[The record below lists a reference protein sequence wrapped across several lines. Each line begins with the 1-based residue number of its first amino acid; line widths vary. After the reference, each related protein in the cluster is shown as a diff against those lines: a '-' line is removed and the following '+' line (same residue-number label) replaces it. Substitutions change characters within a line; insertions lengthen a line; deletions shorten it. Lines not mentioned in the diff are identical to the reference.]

1 MLPDQVEKIAVLGAG
16 VMGHGIAQIAAA
28 AGYRVAVRDIKQE
41 FLDHGLKGITK
52 SLDYLVKRER
62 IPPQVKEEILGRI
75 TFTLDLKE
83 AVSDA
88 QLVIEAIPEKME
100 IKHMVWKEA
109 AELAPGDSILASN
122 TSSLSISE
130 IATVVPNPERFVGMH
145 FFNPPAIM
153 KLVEVNQGDKTSK
166 ETVET
171 VMELAR
177 KMRKT
182 PVWVKKDAPGF
193 IVNRILVTYLNEASK
208 LLDKFQ
214 IEQIDAAM
222 QHKAGMPMGPFM
234 LSDLIG
240 LDIVHNI
247 LKTFEE
253 QIGPEYAPHEKI
265 IELFDS
271 RKLGRKSGEG
281 FYSYAERPAVTEDQ
295 AKGFDVK
302 LLLEPFVKEAEKLFN
317 EAVATVEDIDI
328 AMKLGANIPKG
339 PFEMIKAGLGE
350 EKPVLTGKADGVYK
364 ITLNR
369 PSKLNSMTLEM
380 LGLISEA
387 VDEASAD
394 PDVKAILV
402 TGAGDRAFCAGA
414 DVSQFPGLS
423 VEEARKV
430 SKAGHNAFKK
440 FMETPKPV
448 VAAVNG
454 YALGGG
460 NELILFCDLRVAS
473 DKARFSQ
480 PEVNLGLIPGWGGTY
495 LLKKI
500 VGKMEANDLI
510 MTGRRINADEAK
522 SMGLVSHVYPAAEFD
537 AKVKEY
543 LQALVNGPQKSLK
556 AMKKLSAS
564 DVNLD
569 AALDAEADAFAD
581 LWNYG
586 ELIEGIDAFNNRRK
600 PVFKGE

>member
-1 MLPDQVEKIAVLGAG
+1 
-16 VMGHGIAQIAAA
+16 MGHGIAQIASA
-28 AGYRVAVRDIKQE
+28 AGYTVAVRDIKQD
-41 FLDHGLKGITK
+41 FLDNGLKGITK

-62 IPPQVKEEILGRI
+62 ITPEVKEEILGRI

-83 AVSDA
+83 AVGDA
-88 QLVIEAIPEKME
+88 QLVIEAIPEKIE
-100 IKHMVWKEA
+100 IKHLVWREA
-109 AELAPGDSILASN
+109 AELAPGDAILASN

-153 KLVEVNQGDKTSK
+153 KLVEVNQGDKTSD

-171 VMELAR
+171 VMALAR

-193 IVNRILVTYLNEASK
+193 IVNRVLVTYLNEAAK
-208 LLDKFQ
+208 LLDKFE

-271 RKLGRKSGEG
+271 RKLGRKTGEG

-302 LLLEPFVKEAEKLFN
+302 LLLEPFVKEAEKLYK
-317 EAVATVEDIDI
+317 EAVATVEDIDT

-339 PFEMIKAGLGE
+339 PFEMKKEGLGE
-350 EKPVLTGKADGVYK
+350 EKPVLTEKKDGVYK

-380 LGLISEA
+380 LGIIGEA
-387 VDEASAD
+387 MDDASSD
-394 PDVKAILV
+394 PDVKAILI

-414 DVSQFPGLS
+414 DVAQFPGFS
-423 VEEARKV
+423 IDEARNL
-430 SKAGHNAFKK
+430 SETGHKTFKK
-440 FMETPKPV
+440 FMETSKPV
-448 VAAVNG
+448 VAAING

-460 NELILFCDLRVAS
+460 NELILFCDLRIAS

-480 PEVNLGLIPGWGGTY
+480 PEVSLGLMPGWGGTY
-495 LLKKI
+495 MLQKI
-500 VGKMEANDLI
+500 VGKSEANDLI

-522 SMGLVSHVYPAAEFD
+522 SMGLVSMVYPAAEFN
-537 AKVKEY
+537 AKVDEY
-543 LQALVNGPQKSLK
+543 LQALVKGPPRSLS
-556 AMKKLSAS
+556 AMKRLSAS
-564 DVNLD
+564 DDTLD
-569 AALDAEADAFAD
+569 AALEAEADAFAD

-586 ELIEGIDAFNNRRK
+586 ELKEGIDAFNNRRK
-600 PVFKGE
+600 PVF

>member
-1 MLPDQVEKIAVLGAG
+1 M
-16 VMGHGIAQIAAA
+16 
-28 AGYRVAVRDIKQE
+28 
-41 FLDHGLKGITK
+41 
-52 SLDYLVKRER
+52 
-62 IPPQVKEEILGRI
+62 
-75 TFTLDLKE
+75 
-83 AVSDA
+83 
-88 QLVIEAIPEKME
+88 
-100 IKHMVWKEA
+100 
-109 AELAPGDSILASN
+109 
-122 TSSLSISE
+122 
-130 IATVVPNPERFVGMH
+130 
-145 FFNPPAIM
+145 
-153 KLVEVNQGDKTSK
+153 
-166 ETVET
+166 
-171 VMELAR
+171 
-177 KMRKT
+177 
-182 PVWVKKDAPGF
+182 
-193 IVNRILVTYLNEASK
+193 
-208 LLDKFQ
+208 
-214 IEQIDAAM
+214 
-222 QHKAGMPMGPFM
+222 
-234 LSDLIG
+234 
-240 LDIVHNI
+240 
-247 LKTFEE
+247 
-253 QIGPEYAPHEKI
+253 
-265 IELFDS
+265 
-271 RKLGRKSGEG
+271 
-281 FYSYAERPAVTEDQ
+281 
-295 AKGFDVK
+295 

-414 DVSQFPGLS
+414 DVSHFPGLS

-480 PEVNLGLIPGWGGTY
+480 PEVSLGLMPGWGGTY

-500 VGKMEANDLI
+500 VGMMEANDLI

-522 SMGLVSHVYPAAEFD
+522 SMGLVSQVYPAAEFD

>member
-1 MLPDQVEKIAVLGAG
+1 MLPDQVEKIAILGAG
-16 VMGHGIAQIAAA
+16 VMGHGIAQIASA
-28 AGYRVAVRDIKQE
+28 AGYTVAVRDIKQE
-41 FLDHGLKGITK
+41 FLDNGLKGITK

-62 IPPQVKEEILGRI
+62 ITPEVKKEILGRI

-83 AVSDA
+83 AVGDA

-100 IKHMVWKEA
+100 IKHLVWREA
-109 AELAPGDSILASN
+109 AELAPGDAILASN

-153 KLVEVNQGDKTSK
+153 KLVEVNQGDKTSD

-171 VMELAR
+171 VMALAR

-193 IVNRILVTYLNEASK
+193 IVNRILVTYLNEAAK
-208 LLDKFQ
+208 LLDKFE

-253 QIGPEYAPHEKI
+253 QIGPEYAPHAKI

-271 RKLGRKSGEG
+271 RKLGRKTGEG

-302 LLLEPFVKEAEKLFN
+302 LLLEPFVKEAEKLFK
-317 EAVATVEDIDI
+317 EAVATVEDIDT

-339 PFEMIKAGLGE
+339 PFEMKKAGLGE
-350 EKPVLTGKADGVYK
+350 EKPVLTEKKDGVYK

-380 LGLISEA
+380 LGMIGEA
-387 VDEASAD
+387 MDEASAD
-394 PDVKAILV
+394 PDVKAILI

-414 DVSQFPGLS
+414 DVAQFPGFS
-423 VEEARKV
+423 NDEARNL
-430 SKAGHNAFKK
+430 SETGHKTFKK

-448 VAAVNG
+448 VAAING

-460 NELILFCDLRVAS
+460 NELILFCDLRIAS

-480 PEVNLGLIPGWGGTY
+480 PEVSLGLMPGWGGTY
-495 LLKKI
+495 MLQKI
-500 VGKMEANDLI
+500 VGKSEANDLI

-522 SMGLVSHVYPAAEFD
+522 SMGLVSMVYPAAEFN
-537 AKVKEY
+537 AKVDEY
-543 LQALVNGPQKSLK
+543 LQALVKGPPRSLS
-556 AMKKLSAS
+556 AMKRLSAS
-564 DVNLD
+564 DNALD
-569 AALDAEADAFAD
+569 AALEAEADAFAD

-586 ELIEGIDAFNNRRK
+586 ELKEGIDAFNNRRK
-600 PVFKGE
+600 PVF

>member
-1 MLPDQVEKIAVLGAG
+1 
-16 VMGHGIAQIAAA
+16 
-28 AGYRVAVRDIKQE
+28 
-41 FLDHGLKGITK
+41 
-52 SLDYLVKRER
+52 
-62 IPPQVKEEILGRI
+62 
-75 TFTLDLKE
+75 
-83 AVSDA
+83 
-88 QLVIEAIPEKME
+88 
-100 IKHMVWKEA
+100 
-109 AELAPGDSILASN
+109 
-122 TSSLSISE
+122 
-130 IATVVPNPERFVGMH
+130 
-145 FFNPPAIM
+145 PAIM

-166 ETVET
+166 ETVDT
-171 VMELAR
+171 VMALAR
-177 KMRKT
+177 KMSKT

-193 IVNRILVTYLNEASK
+193 IVNRILVTYLNEAAK
-208 LLDKFQ
+208 LLDKFD

-253 QIGPEYAPHEKI
+253 HIGPEYAPHEKI

-271 RKLGRKSGEG
+271 RKLGRKTGEG
-281 FYSYAERPAVTEDQ
+281 FYSYTERPAVTEEQ

-302 LLLEPFVKEAEKLFN
+302 LLLEPFVKEAERLYT
-317 EAVATVEDIDI
+317 EAVATVEDIDT

-339 PFEMIKAGLGE
+339 PFEMKKAGLGE
-350 EKPVLTGKADGVYK
+350 EKPVLTEKENGVYK

-394 PDVKAILV
+394 PEIKAILV

-423 VEEARKV
+423 VEEARNV
-430 SKAGHNAFKK
+430 SKAGHNTFKK

-460 NELILFCDLRVAS
+460 NELILFCDLRIAS
-473 DKARFSQ
+473 EKARFSQ
-480 PEVNLGLIPGWGGTY
+480 PEVSLGLMTGWGGTC
-495 LLKKI
+495 LLKKV
-500 VGKMEANDLI
+500 VGQTVANELLL
-510 MTGRRINADEAK
+510 TGRRINADEAK
-522 SMGLVSHVYPAAEFD
+522 SIGLVSHVYPAAEFE
-537 AKVKEY
+537 AKMNEY
-543 LQALVNGPQKSLK
+543 LQALVNGPPKAIS
-556 AMKKLSAS
+556 AMKKLAAS
-564 DVNLD
+564 DNNLD

-586 ELIEGIDAFNNRRK
+586 ELKEGIDAFNNRRK
-600 PVFKGE
+600 PVF

>member
-1 MLPDQVEKIAVLGAG
+1 
-16 VMGHGIAQIAAA
+16 MGHGIAQIASA
-28 AGYRVAVRDIKQE
+28 AGYTVAVRDIKQD
-41 FLDHGLKGITK
+41 FLDNGLKGITK
-52 SLDYLVKRER
+52 SLDYLVKKER
-62 IPPQVKEEILGRI
+62 ITPEVKAEILGRI

-83 AVSDA
+83 AVGDA

-100 IKHMVWKEA
+100 IKHLVWREA
-109 AELAPGDSILASN
+109 AELAPGDAILASN

-153 KLVEVNQGDKTSK
+153 KLVEVNQGDKTSD

-171 VMELAR
+171 VMALAR

-193 IVNRILVTYLNEASK
+193 IVNRVLVTYLNEAAK
-208 LLDKFQ
+208 LLDKFD

-253 QIGPEYAPHEKI
+253 HIGPEYAPHEKI

-271 RKLGRKSGEG
+271 RKLGRKTGEG

-302 LLLEPFVKEAEKLFN
+302 LLLEPFVKEAEKLYK
-317 EAVATVEDIDI
+317 EAVATVEDIDT

-339 PFEMIKAGLGE
+339 PFEMKKAGLGE
-350 EKPVLTGKADGVYK
+350 EKPVLTEKKDGVYK

-380 LGLISEA
+380 LGMIGEA
-387 VDEASAD
+387 MDEASAD
-394 PDVKAILV
+394 PDVKAILI

-414 DVSQFPGLS
+414 DVSQFPDFSIDKARNLS
-423 VEEARKV
+423 ET
-430 SKAGHNAFKK
+430 GHKTFKK
-440 FMETPKPV
+440 FMATSKPV
-448 VAAVNG
+448 VAAING

-460 NELILFCDLRVAS
+460 NELILFCDLRIAS

-480 PEVNLGLIPGWGGTY
+480 PEVSLGLMPGWGGTY
-495 LLKKI
+495 MLQKI
-500 VGKMEANDLI
+500 VGKSEANDLI
-510 MTGRRINADEAK
+510 MTGRRINAAEAK
-522 SMGLVSHVYPAAEFD
+522 SMGLVSMVYPAAEFN
-537 AKVKEY
+537 AKVDEY
-543 LQALVNGPQKSLK
+543 LQALVKGPPRSLS
-556 AMKKLSAS
+556 AMKRLSAS
-564 DVNLD
+564 DDTLD

-586 ELIEGIDAFNNRRK
+586 ELKEGIDAFNNRRK
-600 PVFKGE
+600 PVF

>member
-1 MLPDQVEKIAVLGAG
+1 MLPDQVEKIAILGAG
-16 VMGHGIAQIAAA
+16 VMGHGIAQIASA
-28 AGYRVAVRDIKQE
+28 AGYTVAVRDIKQE
-41 FLDHGLKGITK
+41 FLDNGLKGITK

-62 IPPQVKEEILGRI
+62 ITPEVKEEILGRI

-83 AVSDA
+83 AVGDA

-100 IKHMVWKEA
+100 IKHMVWREA
-109 AELAPGDSILASN
+109 AELAPGDAILASN

-153 KLVEVNQGDKTSK
+153 KLVEVNQGDKTSD

-171 VMELAR
+171 VMALAR

-193 IVNRILVTYLNEASK
+193 IVNRILVTYLNEAAK
-208 LLDKFQ
+208 LLDKFE

-271 RKLGRKSGEG
+271 RKLGRKTGEG

-302 LLLEPFVKEAEKLFN
+302 LLLEPFVKEAEKLFK
-317 EAVATVEDIDI
+317 EAVATVEDIDT

-339 PFEMIKAGLGE
+339 PFEMKKAGLGE
-350 EKPVLTGKADGVYK
+350 EKPVLTAKKDGVYK

-380 LGLISEA
+380 LGMIGEA
-387 VDEASAD
+387 MDEASAD
-394 PDVKAILV
+394 PDVKAILI

-414 DVSQFPGLS
+414 DVAQFPGFS
-423 VEEARKV
+423 NDEARNL
-430 SKAGHNAFKK
+430 SETGHKTFKK
-440 FMETPKPV
+440 FMATSKPV
-448 VAAVNG
+448 VAAING

-460 NELILFCDLRVAS
+460 NELILFCDLRIAS

-480 PEVNLGLIPGWGGTY
+480 PEVSLGLMPGWGGTY
-495 LLKKI
+495 MLQKI
-500 VGKMEANDLI
+500 VGKSEANDLI

-522 SMGLVSHVYPAAEFD
+522 SMGLVSMVYPSAEFN
-537 AKVKEY
+537 AKVDEY
-543 LQALVNGPQKSLK
+543 LQALVKGPPRSLS
-556 AMKKLSAS
+556 AMKRLSAS
-564 DVNLD
+564 DDALD
-569 AALDAEADAFAD
+569 AALEAEADAFAD

-586 ELIEGIDAFNNRRK
+586 ELKEGIDAFNNRRK
-600 PVFKGE
+600 PVF

>member
-1 MLPDQVEKIAVLGAG
+1 MLPDQVEKIAILGAG
-16 VMGHGIAQIAAA
+16 VMGHGIAQIASA
-28 AGYRVAVRDIKQE
+28 AGYTVAVRDIKQD
-41 FLDHGLKGITK
+41 FLDNGLKGITK

-62 IPPQVKEEILGRI
+62 ITPEVKGEILGRI

-83 AVSDA
+83 AVGDA

-100 IKHMVWKEA
+100 IKHLVWREA
-109 AELAPGDSILASN
+109 SELAPGDAILASN

-130 IATVVPNPERFVGMH
+130 IASVVPNPERFVGMH

-153 KLVEVNQGDKTSK
+153 KLVEVNQGDKTSD

-171 VMELAR
+171 VMALAI

-193 IVNRILVTYLNEASK
+193 IVNRVLVTYLNEAAK
-208 LLDKFQ
+208 LLDKFE

-271 RKLGRKSGEG
+271 RKLGRKTGEG

-302 LLLEPFVKEAEKLFN
+302 LLLEPFVKEAEKLFK
-317 EAVATVEDIDI
+317 EAVATVEDIDT

-339 PFEMIKAGLGE
+339 PFEMKKAGLGE
-350 EKPVLTGKADGVYK
+350 EKPVLTEKKDGVYK

-380 LGLISEA
+380 LGMIGEA
-387 VDEASAD
+387 MDEASAD
-394 PDVKAILV
+394 PDVKAILI

-414 DVSQFPGLS
+414 DVAQFPGFNND
-423 VEEARKV
+423 EARNL
-430 SKAGHNAFKK
+430 SETGHKTFKK
-440 FMETPKPV
+440 FMATSKPV
-448 VAAVNG
+448 VAAING

-460 NELILFCDLRVAS
+460 NELILFCDLRIAS

-480 PEVNLGLIPGWGGTY
+480 PEVSLGLMPGWGGTY
-495 LLKKI
+495 MLHKI
-500 VGKMEANDLI
+500 VGKSEANDLI
-510 MTGRRINADEAK
+510 LTGRRITADEAK
-522 SMGLVSHVYPAAEFD
+522 SMGLVSRVYPAAEFN
-537 AKVKEY
+537 AKVDEY
-543 LQALVNGPQKSLK
+543 LQALVKGPPRSLN
-556 AMKKLSAS
+556 AMKRLSAS
-564 DVNLD
+564 DDALD
-569 AALDAEADAFAD
+569 AALEAEADAFAD

-586 ELIEGIDAFNNRRK
+586 ELKEGIDAFNNRRK
-600 PVFKGE
+600 PVF

>member
-1 MLPDQVEKIAVLGAG
+1 MLPDQVEKIAILGAG
-16 VMGHGIAQIAAA
+16 VMGHGIAQIASA
-28 AGYRVAVRDIKQE
+28 AGYTVAVRDIKQD
-41 FLDHGLKGITK
+41 FLDNGLNGITK

-62 IPPQVKEEILGRI
+62 ITPDVKGEILGRI

-83 AVSDA
+83 AVGDA

-100 IKHMVWKEA
+100 IKHLVWKEA
-109 AELAPGDSILASN
+109 AELAPEDAILASN

-130 IATVVPNPERFVGMH
+130 IATVVSNPERFVGMH

-153 KLVEVNQGDKTSK
+153 KLVEVNQGDKTSD
-166 ETVET
+166 ETVKT
-171 VMELAR
+171 VMALAR

-193 IVNRILVTYLNEASK
+193 IVNRVLVTYLNEAAK
-208 LLDKFQ
+208 LLDEFE

-271 RKLGRKSGEG
+271 RKLGRKTGEG
-281 FYSYAERPAVTEDQ
+281 FYSYAERPVVTEDQ

-302 LLLEPFVKEAEKLFN
+302 LLLEPFVKEAEKLYK
-317 EAVATVEDIDI
+317 EAVATVEDIDT

-339 PFEMIKAGLGE
+339 PFEMKKAGLGE
-350 EKPVLTGKADGVYK
+350 EKPVLTEKKDGVYK

-380 LGLISEA
+380 LGMIGMA
-387 VDEASAD
+387 MDEASAD
-394 PDVKAILV
+394 PAVKAILI
-402 TGAGDRAFCAGA
+402 TGAGDRAFCVGA
-414 DVSQFPGLS
+414 DVAQFPGFS
-423 VEEARKV
+423 IEEARKL
-430 SKAGHNAFKK
+430 SETGHKTFKK
-440 FMETPKPV
+440 FMETSKPV
-448 VAAVNG
+448 VAAING
-454 YALGGG
+454 
-460 NELILFCDLRVAS
+460 
-473 DKARFSQ
+473 RFSQ
-480 PEVNLGLIPGWGGTY
+480 PEVSLGLMPGWGGTY
-495 LLKKI
+495 MLQKI
-500 VGKMEANDLI
+500 VGKSEANDLI
-510 MTGRRINADEAK
+510 MTGRRINAAEAK
-522 SMGLVSHVYPAAEFD
+522 SMGLVSMVYPAAEFN
-537 AKVKEY
+537 AKVSEY
-543 LQALVNGPQKSLK
+543 LQALVKGPSRSLS
-556 AMKKLSAS
+556 AMKRLSAS
-564 DVNLD
+564 DDVLD
-569 AALDAEADAFAD
+569 AALEAEADAFAD

-586 ELIEGIDAFNNRRK
+586 ELKEGIDAFNNRRK
-600 PVFKGE
+600 PVF

>member
-1 MLPDQVEKIAVLGAG
+1 
-16 VMGHGIAQIAAA
+16 MGHGIAQIASA
-28 AGYRVAVRDIKQE
+28 AGYTVAVRDIKQD
-41 FLDHGLKGITK
+41 FLDNGLKGITK
-52 SLDYLVKRER
+52 SLDYLVKKER
-62 IPPQVKEEILGRI
+62 ITPEVKAEILGRI

-83 AVSDA
+83 AVGDA

-100 IKHMVWKEA
+100 IKHLVWREA
-109 AELAPGDSILASN
+109 AELAPGDAILASN

-153 KLVEVNQGDKTSK
+153 KLVEVNQGDKTSD

-171 VMELAR
+171 VMALAR

-193 IVNRILVTYLNEASK
+193 IVNRVLVTYLNEAAK
-208 LLDKFQ
+208 LLDKFD

-253 QIGPEYAPHEKI
+253 HIGPEYAPHEKI

-271 RKLGRKSGEG
+271 RKLGRKTGEG

-302 LLLEPFVKEAEKLFN
+302 LLLEPFVKEAEKLYK
-317 EAVATVEDIDI
+317 EAVATVEDIDT

-339 PFEMIKAGLGE
+339 PFEMKKAGLGE
-350 EKPVLTGKADGVYK
+350 EKPVLTEKKDGVYK

-380 LGLISEA
+380 LGMIGEA
-387 VDEASAD
+387 MDEASAD
-394 PDVKAILV
+394 PDVKAILI

-414 DVSQFPGLS
+414 DVSQFPDFS
-423 VEEARKV
+423 IDEARNL
-430 SKAGHNAFKK
+430 SETGHKTFKK
-440 FMETPKPV
+440 FMVTSKPV
-448 VAAVNG
+448 AAAING

-460 NELILFCDLRVAS
+460 NELILFCDLRIAS

-480 PEVNLGLIPGWGGTY
+480 PEVSLGLMPGWGGTY
-495 LLKKI
+495 MLQKI
-500 VGKMEANDLI
+500 VGKSEANDLI
-510 MTGRRINADEAK
+510 MTGRRINAAEAK
-522 SMGLVSHVYPAAEFD
+522 SMGLVSMVYPAAEFN
-537 AKVKEY
+537 AKVDEY
-543 LQALVNGPQKSLK
+543 LQALVKGPPRSLS
-556 AMKKLSAS
+556 AMKRLSAS
-564 DVNLD
+564 DDTLD

-586 ELIEGIDAFNNRRK
+586 ELKEGIDAFNNRRK
-600 PVFKGE
+600 PVF

>member
-1 MLPDQVEKIAVLGAG
+1 
-16 VMGHGIAQIAAA
+16 MGHGIAQIASA
-28 AGYRVAVRDIKQE
+28 AGYTVAVRDIKQD
-41 FLDHGLKGITK
+41 FLDNGLKGITK

-62 IPPQVKEEILGRI
+62 ITPEVKKEILGRI

-83 AVSDA
+83 AVGDA

-100 IKHMVWKEA
+100 IKHLVWREA
-109 AELAPGDSILASN
+109 AELAPGDAILASN

-153 KLVEVNQGDKTSK
+153 KLVEVNQGDKTSD

-171 VMELAR
+171 VMALAR

-193 IVNRILVTYLNEASK
+193 IVNRVLVTYLNEAAK
-208 LLDKFQ
+208 LLDKFE

-271 RKLGRKSGEG
+271 RKLGRKTGEG

-302 LLLEPFVKEAEKLFN
+302 LLLEPFVKEAEKLFK
-317 EAVATVEDIDI
+317 EAVATVEDIDT

-339 PFEMIKAGLGE
+339 PFEMKKAGLGE
-350 EKPVLTGKADGVYK
+350 EKPVLTEKKDGVYT

-380 LGLISEA
+380 LGMIGEA
-387 VDEASAD
+387 MDEASAD
-394 PDVKAILV
+394 SDVKAILI

-414 DVSQFPGLS
+414 DVAQFPGFS
-423 VEEARKV
+423 IDEARNL
-430 SKAGHNAFKK
+430 SETGHKTFKK
-440 FMETPKPV
+440 FMETTKPV
-448 VAAVNG
+448 VAAING

-460 NELILFCDLRVAS
+460 NELILFCDLRIAS

-480 PEVNLGLIPGWGGTY
+480 PEVSLGLMPGWGGTY
-495 LLKKI
+495 MLQKI
-500 VGKMEANDLI
+500 VGKSEANDLI
-510 MTGRRINADEAK
+510 LTGRRINADEAK
-522 SMGLVSHVYPAAEFD
+522 SMGLISMVYPAAEFN
-537 AKVKEY
+537 AKVDEY
-543 LQALVNGPQKSLK
+543 LQALVKGPPRSLS
-556 AMKKLSAS
+556 AMKRLSAS
-564 DVNLD
+564 DDALD
-569 AALDAEADAFAD
+569 AALEAEADAFAD

-586 ELIEGIDAFNNRRK
+586 ELKEGIDAFNNRRK
-600 PVFKGE
+600 PVF

>member
-1 MLPDQVEKIAVLGAG
+1 MLPDQVEKIAILGAG

-28 AGYRVAVRDIKQE
+28 AGYKVAVRDIKQD
-41 FLDHGLKGITK
+41 FLDNGLKGITK

-62 IPPQVKEEILGRI
+62 ITPEVKEEILGRI
-75 TFTLDLKE
+75 TLTLDLKE
-83 AVSDA
+83 AVGDA

-100 IKHMVWKEA
+100 IKHLVWRET
-109 AELAPGDSILASN
+109 AELAPNDAILASN
-122 TSSLSISE
+122 TSSLSISK

-145 FFNPPAIM
+145 FFNPPTIM
-153 KLVEVNQGDKTSK
+153 KLVEVNQGEKTSD

-193 IVNRILVTYLNEASK
+193 IVNRVLVTYLNEAAK
-208 LLDKFQ
+208 LLDKFE

-281 FYSYAERPAVTEDQ
+281 FYSYKERPAVTEEQ

-302 LLLEPFVKEAEKLFN
+302 LLLEPFVREAEKLFK
-317 EAVATVEDIDI
+317 EAVATVEDIDT
-328 AMKLGANIPKG
+328 AMRLGANIPKG
-339 PFEMIKAGLGE
+339 PFEMKKAGLGE
-350 EKPVLTGKADGVYK
+350 EKPVLTEKKDGVYK

-380 LGLISEA
+380 LGMISDA
-387 VDEASAD
+387 VDEASTD
-394 PDVKAILV
+394 PEVKAILV

-423 VEEARKV
+423 VKEARKV
-430 SKAGHNAFKK
+430 SKAGHNAFRK

-448 VAAVNG
+448 VAAING

-460 NELILFCDLRVAS
+460 NELILFCDLRIAS

-480 PEVNLGLIPGWGGTY
+480 PEVSLGLMLGWGGTY
-495 LLKKI
+495 MLRKL
-500 VGKMEANDLI
+500 VGKTVANDLI
-510 MTGRRINADEAK
+510 LTGRRINADEAK
-522 SMGLVSHVYPAAEFD
+522 SIGLVSHVYPAAEFE
-537 AKVKEY
+537 AKVNAY
-543 LQALVNGPQKSLK
+543 LQVLVNGPPRAIS
-556 AMKKLSAS
+556 AMKKLGAS
-564 DVNLD
+564 DDNLD
-569 AALDAEADAFAD
+569 AGLEAEADAFAD

-586 ELIEGIDAFNNRRK
+586 ELKEGIDAFNNRRK

>member
-1 MLPDQVEKIAVLGAG
+1 MLTDQVEKIA
-16 VMGHGIAQIAAA
+16 IQ
-28 AGYRVAVRDIKQE
+28 VAVRDIKQE
-41 FLDHGLKGITK
+41 FLDNGLRGITK

-62 IPPQVKEEILGRI
+62 ITLEVKEEILVRI
-75 TFTLDLKE
+75 SFTLDLKE
-83 AVSDA
+83 AVGDA
-88 QLVIEAIPEKME
+88 QLVIEAIPENIE
-100 IKHMVWKEA
+100 IKHLVWKEA
-109 AELAPGDSILASN
+109 AELAPRDTILASN
-122 TSSLSISE
+122 TSSLSISK

-145 FFNPPAIM
+145 FFNPPTIM

-171 VMELAR
+171 VMALAR
-177 KMRKT
+177 KMGKT

-193 IVNRILVTYLNEASK
+193 IVNRVLVTYLNEAAK
-208 LLDKFQ
+208 LLEKFEM
-214 IEQIDAAM
+214 EQIDAAM

-247 LKTFEE
+247 LKTFEDE
-253 QIGPEYAPHEKI
+253 IGPEYAPHEKI

-271 RKLGRKSGEG
+271 RKLGRKTGEG
-281 FYSYAERPAVTEDQ
+281 FYSYAERPVVTEDQ
-295 AKGFDVK
+295 AKGFDVR
-302 LLLEPFVKEAEKLFN
+302 LLLEPFVREAEKLFK
-317 EAVATVEDIDI
+317 EAVATVEDIDT

-339 PFEMIKAGLGE
+339 PFEMKKAGLGE
-350 EKPVLTGKADGVYK
+350 EKPVLTEKGDGVYK

-369 PSKLNSMTLEM
+369 PSKLNSMTIEM
-380 LGLISEA
+380 LGMISDA

-394 PDVKAILV
+394 PEVKAILI

-423 VEEARKV
+423 VEDARKV
-430 SKAGHNAFKK
+430 SKAGHNAFRK

-480 PEVNLGLIPGWGGTY
+480 PEVSLGLIPGWGGTY
-495 LLKKI
+495 LLKKL
-500 VGKMEANDLI
+500 VGKTVANDLI

-522 SMGLVSHVYPAAEFD
+522 SIGLVSHVYPAAEFK
-537 AKVKEY
+537 AKVNEY
-543 LQALVNGPQKSLK
+543 LQALVNGPPRSIR

-564 DVNLD
+564 DDNLD
-569 AALDAEADAFAD
+569 ATLEAEADAFAD
-581 LWNYG
+581 LWNYD
-586 ELIEGIDAFNNRRK
+586 ELKEGIDAYNNRRK

>member
-1 MLPDQVEKIAVLGAG
+1 MQPEKVEKIAVLGAG
-16 VMGHGIAQIAAA
+16 IMGHGIAQIAAA
-28 AGYRVAVRDIKQE
+28 AGYKVAVRDIKQE
-41 FLDHGLKGITK
+41 FLDNGLKGITK

-62 IPPQVKEEILGRI
+62 ITTEVKEEILGRI

-83 AVSDA
+83 AVGDA
-88 QLVIEAIPEKME
+88 HLVIEAIPEKME
-100 IKHMVWKEA
+100 IKHLVWKEA

-145 FFNPPAIM
+145 FFNPPVIM

-171 VMELAR
+171 VMALAR

-193 IVNRILVTYLNEASK
+193 IVNRVLVTYLNEAAK
-208 LLDKFQ
+208 LLDKFD

-271 RKLGRKSGEG
+271 KKLGRKSGEG

-302 LLLEPFVKEAEKLFN
+302 LLLEPFVKEAEKLIK

-339 PFEMIKAGLGE
+339 PFEMKKAGLGE
-350 EKPVLTGKADGVYK
+350 EKPVLAEKDGAVYR

-369 PSKLNSMTLEM
+369 PSKLNSMTIEM
-380 LGLISEA
+380 LGMLEDA
-387 VDEASAD
+387 VDEAEKD
-394 PDVKAILV
+394 PDVRAIVL

-414 DVSQFPGLS
+414 DISAFPDLS
-423 VEEARKV
+423 VAEAKKV
-430 SKAGHNAFKK
+430 SEAGHKAFLK
-440 FMETPKPV
+440 FWEVSKPV

-454 YALGGG
+454 YCLGGG
-460 NELILFCDLRVAS
+460 NELAMFCDFRLTH

-480 PEVNLGLIPGWGGTY
+480 PEVTLGLIPGWGGTY
-495 LLKKI
+495 LLEKY
-500 VGKMEANDLI
+500 VGKTVADELM
-510 MTGRRINADEAK
+510 MTGRAVYPDEAK
-522 SMGLVSHVYPAAEFD
+522 TIGLVNNVYPVAKFETKVNEFVQD
-537 AKVKEY
+537 
-543 LQALVNGPQKSLK
+543 LVNGSPTALK
-556 AMKKLSAS
+556 AMKKLKNR
-564 DVNLD
+564 DLNLKK
-569 AALDAEADAFAD
+569 ALEAEATVFSE
-581 LWNYG
+581 LWNYRD
-586 ELIEGIDAFNNRRK
+586 IKEGIDAFNNRRK